1 MKPMHTSPEASLDRL
16 NYHHLGYFWAVV
28 RAGSIAEAAKRL
40 HISQATV
47 SGQIKVLERSL
58 GRSLLQRRGNRLEM
72 TTTGKSA
79 FHFANEIF
87 AIGNDLLEHLD
98 GTSDSN
104 PTPFHIGVA
113 DAVPKLIA
121 ERLLAPVL
129 ALPTPMCLVCQEDRP
144 ERLLAGLVA
153 HDLDLILTDHQIP
166 PDGGVRTYHHLLGEC
181 GVTWCAA
188 AGLAKRLRGTF
199 PRCLHGA
206 PMLMPIDGTALRGSL
221 ELWFRQQ
228 RLAPRI
234 VGAFADSALLKS
246 FGHHGHGVFPVPSAV
261 ETEVLEQYRCVVVGR
276 TDQVRERYFAISV
289 ERRMTH
295 PAMVAIA
302 ASARGM
308 LMT

>member
-1 MKPMHTSPEASLDRL
+1 MKPSPEASLDRL

-28 RAGSIAEAAKRL
+28 RAGSIAEAARHL

-58 GRSLLQRRGNRLEM
+58 GRTLLGNRLEM
-72 TTTGKSA
+72 TPTGRSA

-98 GTSDSN
+98 GASDAN
-104 PTPFHIGVA
+104 PTPFHVGIA
-113 DAVPKLIA
+113 DPVPKLIA

-129 ALPTPMCLVCQEDRP
+129 ALSTPMRLVCQEDRP

-166 PDGGVRTYHHLLGEC
+166 PSGNVRTYHHPLGEC

-188 AGLAKRLRGTF
+188 PALARRLRGAF
-199 PRCLHGA
+199 PRCLHAA
-206 PMLMPIDGTALRGSL
+206 PVLMPADGTTLRRSL
-221 ELWFRQQ
+221 EQWFRQQ
-228 RLAPRI
+228 RLTPRI
-234 VGAFADSALLKS
+234 VGEFADSALLKS

-261 ETEVLEQYRCVVVGR
+261 EAEVLDQYRCAVVGR

-308 LMT
+308 LMS